1 MAKLVK
7 EPYRR
12 KAITIDKW
20 KPMANLYKL
29 HKTANNVLV
38 PWSIFVCRSF
48 PLRAIATIAV
58 FFLWRE
64 LREICHNL
72 GHIRIAAAT
81 DTL

>member
-1 MAKLVK
+1 
-7 EPYRR
+7 
-12 KAITIDKW
+12 
-20 KPMANLYKL
+20 MANLYKL

-48 PLRAIATIAV
+48 PLRV
-58 FFLWRE
+58 FSLE

-72 GHIRIAAAT
+72 GHIRIAAAAAAMSS